1 MLRKLSLLM
10 QTLFSTVL
18 VYYAI
23 KRKGEEE
30 KRTLLPLPLFA
41 PTSTKCKCLFFL
53 LSVLLFRDAFPLSCT
68 FLSFYYNRRQRSL
81 FELELTLTA

>member
-1 MLRKLSLLM
+1 M

-41 PTSTKCKCLFFL
+41 PTSTKCKCFFFL

-68 FLSFYYNRRQRSL
+68 FLSFFFFFFNRRQRSL